1 MLTQEDFNKIEKAN
15 TKQKKVDGMVYSTMD
30 KTNNFHLLKDLP
42 IGGVALGEIIT
53 NILKTQQE
61 TNQKLMEKIET
72 LKDIL
77 LNYEERISTMEAKLT
92 KFGLD

>member
-15 TKQKKVDGMVYSTMD
+15 SKQKKVDGMVYSTIE
-30 KTNNFHLLKDLP
+30 KANNFHLLKDVP
-42 IGGVALGEIIT
+42 IGGVALGEIIA
-53 NILKTQQE
+53 NIFKTQE
-61 TNQKLMEKIET
+61 DTNQKLMDKIET